1 MFSVQDQIKL
11 WDRVVHLPDLLTA
24 IANIDVT
31 KVQTVS
37 NLRKKWSAEEVS
49 IAIELTRARTSAKGR
64 LDNADTIV
72 SDLAGVQQTSSSAI
86 AKWKAKRFAQHKQIV
101 DVCCGV
107 GGDLMYLPAN
117 SIGVDIDP
125 LRCWMAKQNTGKEIV
140 SADVR
145 SYIGVENAMV
155 LLDPSRRDSQGRRLS
170 LETMQPTI
178 TEVQTI
184 CKKVRGGCVK
194 LSPAIELEDIN
205 CIGEQREVE
214 YIEDRGRVRQGI
226 VWFNELTT
234 VGCTVRATSLTASET
249 ISGEIETPRISS
261 EIGQWIYE
269 PNPALER
276 AKLHGTLAREF
287 GLWEPAHGLGLL
299 FGNELIDST
308 WFNAFE
314 VLACT
319 ALRLEKVA
327 PVLKQHGGGE
337 VEVKTRD
344 GVVDPDEWQKK
355 LQRPASDSNER
366 LTVFAIRLG
375 KKRVALIARRVT
387 P

>member
-24 IANIDVT
+24 IGNIDVT

-72 SDLAGVQQTSSSAI
+72 SDLGGVQQTSSSAI

-140 SADVR
+140 CADVR
-145 SYIGVENAMV
+145 SYMGVENAVV

-170 LETMQPTI
+170 LETMQPTL

-226 VWFNELTT
+226 VWFNELAT
-234 VGCTVRATSLTASET
+234 VGCSVRATSLTANET
-249 ISGEIETPRISS
+249 ISGKIETPRISS

-276 AKLHGTLAREF
+276 AKLHGTLAHEF

-319 ALRLEKVA
+319 ALRMEKVA
-327 PVLKQHGGGE
+327 LALKQHGGGE
-337 VEVKTRD
+337 VEVKTRG
-344 GVVDPDEWQKK
+344 GVVDPDVWQKK
-355 LQRPASDSNER
+355 LQRPASDTNER

-375 KKRVALIARRVT
+375 KKRVAFITRRVT